1 MFLGKE
7 WNTMRQCI
15 NYLWTSRK
23 TDSVKMEVMCNI
35 LFQFGI
41 PVEMVK
47 VIKWSQNK
55 TYNRV
60 RVDKRLSE
68 VFLIKNGSKKEMLLL
83 NFVL

>member
-1 MFLGKE
+1 MGFDVSDQLLIINSAFVMFLGKE

-47 VIKWSQNK
+47 VIK
-55 TYNRV
+55 
-60 RVDKRLSE
+60 
-68 VFLIKNGSKKEMLLL
+68 
-83 NFVL
+83 